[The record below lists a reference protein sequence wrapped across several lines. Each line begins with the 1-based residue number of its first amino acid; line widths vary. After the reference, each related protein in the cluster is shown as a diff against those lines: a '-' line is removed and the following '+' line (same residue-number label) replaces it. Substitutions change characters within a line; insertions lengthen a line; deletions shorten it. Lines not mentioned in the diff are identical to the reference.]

1 MIAMQ
6 IRAMARMATLA
17 VALALTGM
25 ADPASAGFM
34 DNFNSE
40 NNGNSALNYTG
51 FANFTV
57 TAGSVDLIG
66 NNSFDFY
73 PGNGLYVDLNG
84 STNVS
89 GTLATDSS
97 FGPGLYTLS
106 FSIGN
111 TQIGGAT
118 NTMTV
123 SLGNY
128 QETFV
133 RTGLGTLDTITRT
146 IDLTS
151 SAQLVFATPASDS
164 DDGGI
169 IIDNVSLNP
178 TAAVPEPSSF
188 ALCGIA
194 GVMGLVVSR
203 VRRKRAAG

>member
-1 MIAMQ
+1 MG
-6 IRAMARMATLA
+6 IRAITRAVILAAT
-17 VALALTGM
+17 M
-25 ADPASAGFM
+25 ASAGM
-34 DNFNSE
+34 TGTASAGLVDNFNSE
-40 NNGNSALNYTG
+40 NGGVGALNYTG
-51 FANFTV
+51 FANFNV

-66 NNSFDFY
+66 NGSFDFY

-89 GTLATDSS
+89 GTLTTKSS
-97 FGPGLYTLS
+97 FDAGEYTLS

-111 TQIGGAT
+111 TQIGGPT

-128 QETFV
+128 QETFT
-133 RTGLGTLDTITRT
+133 RTGLGTFDTITRT

-178 TAAVPEPSSF
+178 SAAVPEPSSL
-188 ALCGIA
+188 ALLSIA
-194 GVMGLVVSR
+194 GAAGLVVAR
-203 VRRKRAAG
+203 VRRKRPAN